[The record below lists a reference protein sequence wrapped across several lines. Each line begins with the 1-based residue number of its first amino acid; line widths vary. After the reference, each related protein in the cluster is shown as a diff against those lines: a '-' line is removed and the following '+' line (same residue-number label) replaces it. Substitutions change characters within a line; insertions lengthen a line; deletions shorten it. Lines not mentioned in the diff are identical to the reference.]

1 MKTSTSL
8 ILASS
13 SPRRRELLQTIGLD
27 FTVITSDVD
36 ESTAQGLLPHEV
48 VEQLAYRKARAVA
61 DRVEK
66 GIVLGSDT
74 VVVLDD
80 IILGKPADEEEAFAM
95 LSSLRGREHVVYSG
109 VALIDAEIA
118 RYEVRHSKTQVR
130 IRALTDQEIHAYI
143 RTKEPMDKAGS
154 YAIQGIGATMVES
167 ITGDYF
173 TVVGLPLCLTANMLS
188 RFGISLL

>member
-13 SPRRRELLQTIGLD
+13 SPRRRELLKTVGFD
-27 FTVITSDVD
+27 FTVMTSDVD
-36 ESTAQGLLPHEV
+36 ESTQEGLLPHEV

-80 IILGKPADEEEAFAM
+80 IILGKPADEEEAFQM
-95 LSSLRGREHVVYSG
+95 LSSLQGRSTSY
-109 VALIDAEIA
+109 
-118 RYEVRHSKTQVR
+118 T
-130 IRALTDQEIHAYI
+130 
-143 RTKEPMDKAGS
+143 AG
-154 YAIQGIGATMVES
+154 
-167 ITGDYF
+167 
-173 TVVGLPLCLTANMLS
+173 
-188 RFGISLL
+188 LL